1 LETYSDHPFLSLFD
15 IFHKS
20 TKQELILSTARIVMK
35 AEEAASWLQEKP
47 DTVNLDSNHFTVLD
61 DEAINRD
68 ILLYKI
74 GDQKIQDHALS
85 FS

>member
-1 LETYSDHPFLSLFD
+1 
-15 IFHKS
+15 
-20 TKQELILSTARIVMK
+20 MK